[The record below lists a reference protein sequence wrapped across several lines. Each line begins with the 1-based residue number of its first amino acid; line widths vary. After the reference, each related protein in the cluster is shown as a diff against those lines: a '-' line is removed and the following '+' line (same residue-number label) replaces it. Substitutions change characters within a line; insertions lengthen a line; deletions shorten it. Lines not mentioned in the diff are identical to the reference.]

1 MKGRRIGRPV
11 PKQCSWLGCASKDSW
26 YDSGGGQSDGQR
38 QHCTYVV
45 LRSTAYTYA
54 CGPMGRTVELASLA
68 LTEPSRG
75 FDGDGS
81 PFKSA
86 YFLMTLSNLCSACGL
101 DVAGCAC
108 KQDAGHATD
117 TMTLTLQIARALVE
131 VPVPVDAVRGR
142 QRARGRRP
150 SALVVRWQCLVAG
163 GKRIRSRSPP
173 FQDARSLQLDLAYQ
187 IPGPKLRTLSRRV
200 THHQLLPCRAALGT
214 RLYRA
219 GRGWKSRRV
228 SCVQQDT
235 NPDAHQE

>member
-1 MKGRRIGRPV
+1 MAR
-11 PKQCSWLGCASKDSW
+11 
-26 YDSGGGQSDGQR
+26 
-38 QHCTYVV
+38 
-45 LRSTAYTYA
+45 
-54 CGPMGRTVELASLA
+54 A

-81 PFKSA
+81 PSKSA

-117 TMTLTLQIARALVE
+117 TMALTLQIARAPVE
-131 VPVPVDAVRGR
+131 VRVPVDAVRGR